1 MIAISTVVK
10 LSIMPVRI
18 MVAYSLFW
26 GIAVGILTII
36 MTGLSKQELSSF
48 FSIKEVA
55 AFEFIE
61 VLIFIGFVFSR
72 SNKSVLLCFYPGLMI
87 TVPLALVSSVAVRLF
102 PGTDFNLTGALTGLV
117 VFLTVGGAALL
128 CRYLQA
134 GKQGLYLISFII
146 MVITIVI
153 YGMA

>member
-1 MIAISTVVK
+1 MIAISAVAK

-26 GIAVGILTII
+26 GIAAGILTII

-48 FSIKEVA
+48 FSIKEIA

-61 VLIFIGFVFSR
+61 VLIFIGFVFFH
-72 SNKSVLLCFYPGLMI
+72 SNKSVLLRFYPGLMI
-87 TVPLALVSSVAVRLF
+87 ALPLALVSSVAVRLF
-102 PGTDFNLTGALTGLV
+102 PGTDFNLTGVLTGLV

-134 GKQGLYLISFII
+134 GKQSLYLISLII
-146 MVITIVI
+146 MVMTVVI